1 MDEKWYV
8 IQTRTGH
15 EDQVREICDD
25 RLDKRGVNKVFVP
38 KIELKKKYHGEW
50 QMVKKP
56 MYPGYIFI
64 AVDEK
69 TAGEERKEDFLKI
82 EKAQRGVNATGQTTT
97 DLLFMDLKKIPH
109 LTKIVGTGRIAVA
122 LDESDVN
129 RIRTFIGDGDLAEL
143 STGIIEG
150 DKVQIFGGALK
161 GKEALIKKI
170 DRHKRIA
177 KVETELLGEKRVIE
191 VGLEIILK
199 NA

>member
-15 EDQVREICDD
+15 EDQITEICYD
-25 RLDKRGVNKVFVP
+25 RLDKRGINKIFVP

-50 QMVKKP
+50 QMIKKP

-69 TAGEERKEDFLKI
+69 TEGEERKEDFLKLQT
-82 EKAQRGVNATGQTTT
+82 AQNGSNATGQTST
-97 DLLFMDLKKIPH
+97 DLLFMDLKKIPY
-109 LTKIVGTGRIAVA
+109 LTKIVGTERIAVA
-122 LDESDVN
+122 LSEADVS
-129 RIRTFIGDGDLAEL
+129 RIRTFIGDGDVAGL

-150 DKVQIFGGALK
+150 DKVQIFEGPLK
-161 GKEALIKKI
+161 GMEAQIKKI
-170 DRHKRIA
+170 DRHKRMA

-191 VGLEIILK
+191 VGLEIIMK
-199 NA
+199 NN